1 MVRESM
7 AQAPLL
13 LGTIISVLFGTLGSS
28 CAFLGR
34 RGKSE
39 AWLEEKFL
47 GSLFPQFVRWME
59 YLRGPLFQP
68 ETF

>member
-7 AQAPLL
+7 AQAPLM
-13 LGTIISVLFGTLGSS
+13 LGTIIAVLFGTLGSF
-28 CAFLGR
+28 CAFL
-34 RGKSE
+34 